1 MGKKEGDGQLFFFGL
16 TSWPMR
22 LEIAIGSL
30 PGLHRLEKAGRP
42 RSGQK
47 EAETSQEAEFRS
59 GWGNCKL
66 EGPKAKSMVLLK
78 SEDEM
83 KDKRFSISGAPSL
96 KYGFWKFITTR
107 CGSMCPHP
115 PTHTLLHILNDFCT
129 FIQTQP

>member
-47 EAETSQEAEFRS
+47 EAETSQEAEFR
-59 GWGNCKL
+59 GRGTVPYL
-66 EGPKAKSMVLLK
+66 HVGTA
-78 SEDEM
+78 
-83 KDKRFSISGAPSL
+83 
-96 KYGFWKFITTR
+96 R
-107 CGSMCPHP
+107 CVAGLSV
-115 PTHTLLHILNDFCT
+115 
-129 FIQTQP
+129 